1 MILVLDSS
9 PLITLARIAKL
20 PLLQNLAQQTIIP
33 SGVYQEIVSTGKNR
47 PGASSV
53 QTTTWL
59 VQKTPTD
66 ASAINRLKQRLG
78 KGETEAIV
86 LAKELPGSIVVL
98 DDALAR
104 RVAREEKVPVV
115 GTIGL
120 LIHAK
125 HKGLVSRINPILQD
139 LKQAGFYL
147 DQPLINLVLQKT
159 EESPEGPMKQKKD
172 EDRHQNH

>member
-20 PLLQNLAQQTIIP
+20 PLLQSLAQQTIIP
-33 SGVYQEIVSTGKNR
+33 SGVYQEIVNTGKDR
-47 PGASSV
+47 PGALRV

-59 VQKTPTD
+59 IQKTPTD
-66 ASAINRLKQRLG
+66 VSALDRLAQRLG
-78 KGETEAIV
+78 RGETEAIV

-104 RVAREEKVPVV
+104 RVAREERTPVV
-115 GTIGL
+115 GTVGL

-125 HKGLVSRINPILQD
+125 HRGLLSSIKPILQD

-159 EESPEGPMKQKKD
+159 RESP
-172 EDRHQNH
+172 

>member
-20 PLLQNLAQQTIIP
+20 PLLQSLAQQTIIP
-33 SGVYQEIVSTGKNR
+33 SGVYQEIVNTGKDR
-47 PGASSV
+47 PGALSV

-66 ASAINRLKQRLG
+66 VSALDRLAQRLG
-78 KGETEAIV
+78 RGETEAIV

-104 RVAREEKVPVV
+104 RVAREERTPVV
-115 GTIGL
+115 GTVGL

-125 HKGLVSRINPILQD
+125 HRGLLSSIKPILQD

-159 EESPEGPMKQKKD
+159 RESP
-172 EDRHQNH
+172 